1 MLGTITGRLVRD
13 AEVKTVN
20 TKDGDKSVC
29 EFSIAANNRYGAK
42 TEASFYNCSLWGA
55 KGEAVAKYHKKGDF
69 ITVNGYLEQEEYE
82 KDGDKKRV
90 WKFYAISFEFCK
102 SGDGKA
108 SESNQIDSTP
118 TDTDD
123 IPF

>member
-55 KGEAVAKYHKKGDF
+55 K
-69 ITVNGYLEQEEYE
+69 IQ
-82 KDGDKKRV
+82 RR
-90 WKFYAISFEFCK
+90 
-102 SGDGKA
+102 A
-108 SESNQIDSTP
+108 SSQAETRFGSVRP
-118 TDTDD
+118 TLLLL
-123 IPF
+123 